1 MRTLIEAL
9 NQRCLLADGSLAR
22 QIDLKALDIAR
33 DLFGAADTLEVL
45 NITRADRV
53 RDLHRAYLAA
63 GADVIRTNSLGAGY
77 LSLAPLGLGDEAF
90 YLNYAAAEIACE
102 AVDSVPGGG
111 RRRFVLGVVR
121 DHGWEATPLEV
132 ARSVEQQVEGLLA
145 GGADGVVLDIL
156 PTAGRAPLFLNGA
169 KKARDGLSSRA
180 PIFLQNSPGATAFS
194 PRSLQEADGLITY
207 RHGSAERSDWLQ
219 SSVLDQQVNLVGGG
233 ASPEETAK
241 LDRLLRAVAEDSTRP
256 RTAWQRSHPI
266 DEVTPPSSLV
276 ARSAV
281 LEAAE

>member
-1 MRTLIEAL
+1 MRTLIDAL
-9 NQRCLLADGSLAR
+9 NQRSLLADGSLAR
-22 QIDLKALDIAR
+22 QIDSKSLDLGR
-33 DLFGAADTLEVL
+33 DLFGAEGCLEVL

-53 RDLHRAYLAA
+53 REIHRAYLQA

-77 LSLAPLGLGDEAF
+77 LSLAPLGLGEEAF

-102 AVDSVPGGG
+102 AVDSLPGKG

-121 DHGWEATPLEV
+121 DQGWEAPPLEV
-132 ARSVEQQVEGLLA
+132 SQSVQQQVEGLLA

-156 PTAGRAPLFLNGA
+156 PTAGRAQIFLSGA
-169 KKARDGLSSRA
+169 KRGRDGISSRA

-207 RHGSAERSDWLQ
+207 RHGPVSRGEWLLPA
-219 SSVLDQQVNLVGGG
+219 VLEQQVNLIGGG
-233 ASPEETAK
+233 ASPKETAK
-241 LDRLLRAVAEDSTRP
+241 LDRLLRNLSEDGARP
-256 RTAWQRSHPI
+256 RTAWQRALPV
-266 DEVTPPSSLV
+266 DEVTPPSSLL
-276 ARSAV
+276 RKSAL